1 MSEHTVILFAED
13 NPADVELTLLAF
25 EKHRLANRIVV
36 VRDGAEVLDY
46 LFYRGAY
53 VDRDPDTSPQ
63 LILLDLKMPKVDGL
77 EVLRQIKADPRTR
90 LIPVI
95 VFSSSRDDKDVAAA
109 YTLGANSYIA
119 KPVDFD
125 EFVKVVGQLG
135 LYWLAINEL
144 PRPSL

>member
-1 MSEHTVILFAED
+1 VSEHTVILFAED

-46 LFYRGAY
+46 LFLRGEYA
-53 VDRDPDTSPQ
+53 DREPDTNPQ
-63 LILLDLKMPKVDGL
+63 LVLLDLKMPKIDGL

-95 VFSSSRDDKDVAAA
+95 VLSSSRDEKDVASA

-125 EFVKVVGQLG
+125 EFVKIVGQLG
-135 LYWLAINEL
+135 LYWLATNEL
-144 PRPSL
+144 PRPSM